1 MSEQQSIKGACQ
13 HCNGRIAFPP
23 AALGKTI
30 QCPHCA
36 KPTKLEDPAAGE
48 APLTAQPAEAVGS
61 TMVGQATPAGDGQLK
76 MACPHCVGR
85 LQYPPDY
92 AGAQIAC
99 PHCSK
104 QVTLLGLPGAP
115 VRPAQPAYQ
124 EPVEPAEPQAPQP
137 ALPKARIP
145 SKKRPGGAG
154 KKVLKNVAIGAAA
167 LLAVVGIAAGVAII
181 VKKSAGEDHGS
192 GPTGEG
198 LVLLESNL
206 QKAVDGGLTYV
217 VGSVTNFDNAQWF
230 DVTVKFEL
238 FDANGQRI
246 GETSDYNGNIA
257 PRSGWDFQ
265 ALVLEENADNH
276 KLLSLEGDKDSG
288 TP

>member
-76 MACPHCVGR
+76 
-85 LQYPPDY
+85 
-92 AGAQIAC
+92 IAC